1 MQIMSLLNI
10 WPYEQNISLS
20 KVWLICPF
28 LEAIRYLHSPGKDIN
43 HFQRLV
49 LAVAMSFQNIS
60 PTKAGYDSFQNF
72 VYVGYIIVLI
82 ILKLGPQKL
91 S

>member
-49 LAVAMSFQNIS
+49 LAVAKSFQNI
-60 PTKAGYDSFQNF
+60 